1 MKHFLHLV
9 VLPIGS
15 IKEISLESIEI
26 LKKADYIYC
35 EDRLVFSRYKNEF
48 SLNAI
53 TVKYTKDNEKSLSQK
68 IIQNIYENKTVC
80 IVSDAGYPIV
90 NDPGFTAVSLAIQE
104 KIQIKIW
111 GATSPLLCAI
121 LLSGLSFK
129 SFSFLGFLEKKD
141 KRKREQLSSSM
152 KKHNLIV
159 YYDSPFRT
167 IDNFKWIKE
176 NFNDC
181 CLEVTLSR
189 ELGKKHEET
198 LRGTLSSL
206 IKTFSEKKIKGEIV
220 VVLKWNK
227 CFFN

>member
-53 TVKYTKDNEKSLSQK
+53 TVKYTKDNEKNLSQK

-90 NDPGFTAVSLAIQE
+90 NDPGVTAVSLAIQE
-104 KIQIKIW
+104 KIQIKI
-111 GATSPLLCAI
+111 
-121 LLSGLSFK
+121 
-129 SFSFLGFLEKKD
+129 
-141 KRKREQLSSSM
+141 
-152 KKHNLIV
+152 
-159 YYDSPFRT
+159 
-167 IDNFKWIKE
+167 
-176 NFNDC
+176 
-181 CLEVTLSR
+181 
-189 ELGKKHEET
+189 
-198 LRGTLSSL
+198 
-206 IKTFSEKKIKGEIV
+206 
-220 VVLKWNK
+220 
-227 CFFN
+227 